1 MLETMTSVF
10 TFLLSLILT
19 FYFGVPKLH
28 DMATAETLKAE
39 HSKLLSC
46 LLVAECCSA
55 TCLQSLY
62 SRHPSWY
69 GGAATGSLHYSRI
82 TSHWPPLVLKFKSA
96 RPFQEMC
103 FLHKDESI
111 CQNVVCWFGTVIHK
125 VVQVVHLRVRR
136 CFQDLTRERMHMPWR
151 SPLFACL
158 DFLQDVLL
166 AAPALQFLDQMGHTT
181 PKVLADQLCK
191 AIGWKGFLLTVA
203 LIDTISFSFSARP
216 NYEFSSHLAQ
226 MQKESRQASF
236 MDISHVLLCCSSR
249 DHLTFV
255 GMQARIQQGCRD
267 ASKDSA
273 RVSGCKQGFS
283 KGTTRLVSHIMRA

>member
-1 MLETMTSVF
+1 MDLFSNLGQGVAIVLFRNISQLEGRFFCINAVSILAYPCIQACKPTNSRCHEKCELTMLETMISVF

-103 FLHKDESI
+103 FLHKDSI

-136 CFQDLTRERMHMPWR
+136 CFQDLTRERENAHAMEI
-151 SPLFACL
+151 SPFCMFGLFAGCI
-158 DFLQDVLL
+158 
-166 AAPALQFLDQMGHTT
+166 ASSSS
-181 PKVLADQLCK
+181 
-191 AIGWKGFLLTVA
+191 VA
-203 LIDTISFSFSARP
+203 
-216 NYEFSSHLAQ
+216 
-226 MQKESRQASF
+226 
-236 MDISHVLLCCSSR
+236 
-249 DHLTFV
+249 
-255 GMQARIQQGCRD
+255 
-267 ASKDSA
+267 
-273 RVSGCKQGFS
+273 VSGS
-283 KGTTRLVSHIMRA
+283 DGTHNTEGLG